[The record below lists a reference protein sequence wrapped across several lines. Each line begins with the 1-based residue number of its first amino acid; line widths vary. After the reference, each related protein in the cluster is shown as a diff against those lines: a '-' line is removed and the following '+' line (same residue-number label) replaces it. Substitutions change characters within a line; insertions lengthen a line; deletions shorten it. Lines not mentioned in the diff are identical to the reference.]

1 LDNSSS
7 IGNQIDDC
15 ISVDEAVDGSLGLEE
30 NMPILF
36 CPFIERNSPWKE

>member
-15 ISVDEAVDGSLGLEE
+15 IPIDDPVDDSLGLEE

-36 CPFIERNSPWKE
+36 CPFIELNSPWKE